1 MVYAVVV
8 KLGSAQDRIRAL
20 PAKVL
25 DYTKAR
31 PETAG
36 ELESPSAPSAGIG
49 GGIQGYVVGGLAGGA
64 AGVLGGYAGVK
75 AGEATNSMPVALGV
89 GTLTGAAATS
99 ALGLGLIA
107 MQHPELI
114 SFGTASLVAVGAAG
128 LGVALY
134 TALAK
139 KKPEEAQDTKTASEK
154 TVGGSIQS
162 AFDAIPQS
170 VKYGVAASGA
180 MAVGIALTQVGAQV
194 GLPGLIAPAL
204 MGGFVGAVGTLS
216 GDRHAS
222 VRDSV
227 YGGMLSGGIA
237 AAISGNPA
245 MVVAGA
251 AAAGIGGRA
260 VKPLGKV
267 VLGTLAGAATGAL
280 AGLMTGQT
288 NLATCA
294 MYGALAGPTGA
305 LIGPP
310 IRQVTRNATVDL
322 TKAALNKVDPWLEKN
337 PLNKT
342 QKVLLGASVGALS
355 LGPIGLVA
363 GWNGAAIAAG
373 AGILVGGIKT
383 YTFLNEQQKQKE
395 EAAAAAISN
404 QVQEGPKSVAS
415 LLHGNQSVQ
424 LPLST
429 SVKPLS
435 VGIGQP
441 STFVTKSS

>member
-1 MVYAVVV
+1 MVYAVFV
-8 KLGSAQDRIRAL
+8 KIGSAQDRVRAL
-20 PAKVL
+20 PAKML
-25 DYTKAR
+25 EYTKAR

-36 ELESPSAPSAGIG
+36 DLESPSAPSAGIG
-49 GGIQGYVVGGLAGGA
+49 GGIQGYVVGGLTGGA
-64 AGVLGGYAGVK
+64 AGMLGGYAGVK
-75 AGEATNSMPVALGV
+75 AGDATDSMPVALGV

-107 MQHPELI
+107 MQHPELV

-139 KKPEEAQDTKTASEK
+139 KKPEDTQETDPKNTTSGA
-154 TVGGSIQS
+154 IQG
-162 AFDAIPQS
+162 AFDAIPTS
-170 VKYGVAASGA
+170 VKYGIAASGA
-180 MAVGIALTQVGAQV
+180 MAVGLALTQVGAQV
-194 GLPGLIAPAL
+194 GLSGLVAPAL

-267 VLGTLAGAATGAL
+267 ILGTVAGAATGAL
-280 AGLMTGQT
+280 AGIMTGQT

-294 MYGALAGPTGA
+294 MFGAMAGPTGA

-310 IRQVTRNATVDL
+310 IRQVTRNATIDL
-322 TKAALNKVDPWLEKN
+322 TKAALSKVDPWLEKN

-342 QKVLLGASVGALS
+342 QKVILGASVGALS

-373 AGILVGGIKT
+373 AGVLIGGIKT
-383 YTFLNEQQKQKE
+383 YTFLNHQQADQNPTQTNQPTN
-395 EAAAAAISN
+395 N
-404 QVQEGPKSVAS
+404 QVQETASVAS
-415 LLHGNQSVQ
+415 LLHGSKNVQ
-424 LPLST
+424 FPIT
-429 SVKPLS
+429 SSIKPLS
-435 VGIGQP
+435 VGIAHPG
-441 STFVTKSS
+441 TFVTKSS